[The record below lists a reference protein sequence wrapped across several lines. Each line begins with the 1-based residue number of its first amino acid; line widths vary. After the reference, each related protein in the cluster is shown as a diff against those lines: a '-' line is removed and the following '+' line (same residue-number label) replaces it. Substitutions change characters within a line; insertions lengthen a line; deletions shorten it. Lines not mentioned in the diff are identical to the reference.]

1 MLSSFA
7 SNPFFGLALTFAC
20 WALGLKIQKKTGLLL
35 LNPVLVAAVLIVVVL
50 TVFGISFKQYNVGGS
65 LVSLMLGPATAVLA
79 LNIYQQREI
88 LHKNFLSV
96 VIGCTVGCL
105 VSIGAAILLCR
116 LFGTNQVFSISML
129 PKSVTTAIALGI
141 SESGGGIPGITA
153 AAVVFTGIE
162 GAVIVP
168 WLAKL
173 FRITHSGSGRGGHR
187 GLQPCHRHQQGPGN
201 RQGPGGHEFYF
212 PVCLRHFDHGADAVF
227 WLKPAISV
235 G

>member
-173 FRITHSGSGRGGHR
+173 FRITHPVAEGVAIGACSHAIGTSKALEIGKVQGAMSSISLCVCGILTT
-187 GLQPCHRHQQGPGN
+187 GLMLFLG
-201 RQGPGGHEFYF
+201 
-212 PVCLRHFDHGADAVF
+212 
-227 WLKPAISV
+227 
-235 G
+235 

>member
-168 WLAKL
+168 WLAKQ
-173 FRITHSGSGRGGHR
+173 FRITHPVAEGVAIGACSHAIGTSKALEIGKVQGAMSSISLCVCGILTT
-187 GLQPCHRHQQGPGN
+187 GLMLFFG
-201 RQGPGGHEFYF
+201 
-212 PVCLRHFDHGADAVF
+212 
-227 WLKPAISV
+227 
-235 G
+235 

>member
-88 LHKNFLSV
+88 LHKNFLPL

-141 SESGGGIPGITA
+141 SESGGGMPGITA

-173 FRITHSGSGRGGHR
+173 FRITHPVAEGVAIGACSHAIGTSKALEIGKVQGAMSSISLCVCGILTT
-187 GLQPCHRHQQGPGN
+187 GLMLFFG
-201 RQGPGGHEFYF
+201 
-212 PVCLRHFDHGADAVF
+212 
-227 WLKPAISV
+227 
-235 G
+235 

>member
-88 LHKNFLSV
+88 LHKNFLPV

-173 FRITHSGSGRGGHR
+173 FRITHPVAEGVAIGACSHAIGTSKALKSARSRG
-187 GLQPCHRHQQGPGN
+187 P
-201 RQGPGGHEFYF
+201 
-212 PVCLRHFDHGADAVF
+212 
-227 WLKPAISV
+227 
-235 G
+235 

>member
-50 TVFGISFKQYNVGGS
+50 TVFGISFKQWGS

-173 FRITHSGSGRGGHR
+173 FRITHPVAEGVAIGACSHAIGTSKALEIGKVQGAMSSISLCVCGILTT
-187 GLQPCHRHQQGPGN
+187 GLMLFFG
-201 RQGPGGHEFYF
+201 
-212 PVCLRHFDHGADAVF
+212 
-227 WLKPAISV
+227 
-235 G
+235 

>member
-88 LHKNFLSV
+88 LHKNFLPV

-168 WLAKL
+168 WLAKQFRLTLPVAEGVAIGACSHAIGTSKALEIGKVQGAMSSISLCVCGILTTGLML
-173 FRITHSGSGRGGHR
+173 FFG
-187 GLQPCHRHQQGPGN
+187 
-201 RQGPGGHEFYF
+201 
-212 PVCLRHFDHGADAVF
+212 
-227 WLKPAISV
+227 
-235 G
+235 

>member
-173 FRITHSGSGRGGHR
+173 FRITHPVAEGVAIGACSHAIGTSKALEIGKVQGAMSSISLCVCGILTT
-187 GLQPCHRHQQGPGN
+187 GLMLFFG
-201 RQGPGGHEFYF
+201 
-212 PVCLRHFDHGADAVF
+212 
-227 WLKPAISV
+227 
-235 G
+235 

>member
-129 PKSVTTAIALGI
+129 PNSVTTAMALGI

-173 FRITHSGSGRGGHR
+173 FRITHPVAEGVAIGACSHAIGTSKALEIGKVQGAMSSISLCVCGILTT
-187 GLQPCHRHQQGPGN
+187 GLMLFFG
-201 RQGPGGHEFYF
+201 
-212 PVCLRHFDHGADAVF
+212 
-227 WLKPAISV
+227 
-235 G
+235 

>member
-7 SNPFFGLALTFAC
+7 SNPFFGLALTVAC

-173 FRITHSGSGRGGHR
+173 FRITHPVAEGVAIGACSHAIGTSKALEIGKVQGAMSSISLCVCGILTT
-187 GLQPCHRHQQGPGN
+187 GLMLFFG
-201 RQGPGGHEFYF
+201 
-212 PVCLRHFDHGADAVF
+212 
-227 WLKPAISV
+227 
-235 G
+235 

>member
-173 FRITHSGSGRGGHR
+173 FRITHPVAEGVAIGACSHAIGTSKALEIGKVQGTMSSISLCVCGILTT
-187 GLQPCHRHQQGPGN
+187 GLMLFFG
-201 RQGPGGHEFYF
+201 
-212 PVCLRHFDHGADAVF
+212 
-227 WLKPAISV
+227 
-235 G
+235 

>member
-116 LFGTNQVFSISML
+116 LFGTN
-129 PKSVTTAIALGI
+129 
-141 SESGGGIPGITA
+141 
-153 AAVVFTGIE
+153 
-162 GAVIVP
+162 
-168 WLAKL
+168 
-173 FRITHSGSGRGGHR
+173 
-187 GLQPCHRHQQGPGN
+187 
-201 RQGPGGHEFYF
+201 
-212 PVCLRHFDHGADAVF
+212 
-227 WLKPAISV
+227 
-235 G
+235 

>member
-79 LNIYQQREI
+79 LNIHQQREI

-173 FRITHSGSGRGGHR
+173 FRITHPVAEGVAIGACSHAIGTSKALEIGKVQGAMSSISLCVCGILTT
-187 GLQPCHRHQQGPGN
+187 GLMLFFG
-201 RQGPGGHEFYF
+201 
-212 PVCLRHFDHGADAVF
+212 
-227 WLKPAISV
+227 
-235 G
+235 

>member
-88 LHKNFLSV
+88 LHKNFLPV

-173 FRITHSGSGRGGHR
+173 FRITHPVAEGVAIGACSHAIGTSKALEIGKVQGAMSSISLCVCGILTT
-187 GLQPCHRHQQGPGN
+187 GLMLFFG
-201 RQGPGGHEFYF
+201 
-212 PVCLRHFDHGADAVF
+212 
-227 WLKPAISV
+227 
-235 G
+235 